1 MIQGIKH
8 IIFDLGNVL
17 LNIDPS
23 LTHKALQDLNIP
35 NFDEVYFS
43 LNEKNIFHDLEIN
56 ALSPRQFID
65 AIREASGLPLED
77 LQIIDA
83 WNALLLDFPLRRLQ
97 ILQQLQLHYDLV
109 LLSNTNE
116 IHEEYFNKAL
126 QSAHGIPNIGVFFD
140 KVYYSH
146 RVGMR
151 KPNPSIF
158 QRVLDDCSFKPEHT
172 LFIDDLEQNTLAAEA
187 LGIKTIWLKEGMTIE
202 KDIFLSITN

>member
-1 MIQGIKH
+1 MIKDIKH

-23 LTHKALQDLNIP
+23 LTHKALQDLSIP
-35 NFDEVYFS
+35 HFDQVYNN
-43 LNEKNIFHDLEIN
+43 LKEQNIFHDLETNTIN
-56 ALSPRQFID
+56 PRQFID
-65 AIREASGLPLED
+65 RIREASGLPLQD
-77 LQIIDA
+77 YQIIDA

-116 IHEEYFNKAL
+116 IHEEYFNKEL
-126 QSAHGIPNIGVFFD
+126 QKAHGIPNIGVFFD

-151 KPNPSIF
+151 KPDPAIF
-158 QRVLDDCSFKPEHT
+158 QRVINECSFKPEHT
-172 LFIDDLEQNTLAAEA
+172 LFIDDLEQNTLVAES
-187 LGIKTIWLKEGMTIE
+187 LGIKTIWLKEGMSIE
-202 KDIFLSITN
+202 NDIFRNTIN

>member
-116 IHEEYFNKAL
+116 IHEEYFNKA
-126 QSAHGIPNIGVFFD
+126 
-140 KVYYSH
+140 
-146 RVGMR
+146 
-151 KPNPSIF
+151 
-158 QRVLDDCSFKPEHT
+158 
-172 LFIDDLEQNTLAAEA
+172 
-187 LGIKTIWLKEGMTIE
+187 
-202 KDIFLSITN
+202 